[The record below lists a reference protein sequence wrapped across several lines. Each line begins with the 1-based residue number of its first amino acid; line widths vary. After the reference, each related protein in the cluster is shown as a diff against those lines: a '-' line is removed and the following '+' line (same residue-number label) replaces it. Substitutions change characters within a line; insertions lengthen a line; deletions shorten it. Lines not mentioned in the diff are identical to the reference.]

1 MKAVLTGNHSC
12 RADSDS
18 IDGISPDHG
27 NRRRWHRQTFGF
39 SIFRSTQQIIP
50 TLLFQ
55 FQQRFLSKGIL
66 TFTAR
71 RKRKEDFGE
80 WPRIAAALRGFGVP
94 LSASLRQS
102 GLVLGTVQEE
112 KSGSEAYLGK
122 MAINFLHDPLRPLN
136 RCGDQRLRPR
146 T

>member
-71 RKRKEDFGE
+71 RKRKEDFGD
-80 WPRIAAALRGFGVP
+80 WPQIAATLRGFGVP
-94 LSASLRQS
+94 SLGISAA
-102 GLVLGTVQEE
+102 E
-112 KSGSEAYLGK
+112 
-122 MAINFLHDPLRPLN
+122 
-136 RCGDQRLRPR
+136 RCGSSDGPGGKIWIGGLSRKDGHQFSA
-146 T
+146 